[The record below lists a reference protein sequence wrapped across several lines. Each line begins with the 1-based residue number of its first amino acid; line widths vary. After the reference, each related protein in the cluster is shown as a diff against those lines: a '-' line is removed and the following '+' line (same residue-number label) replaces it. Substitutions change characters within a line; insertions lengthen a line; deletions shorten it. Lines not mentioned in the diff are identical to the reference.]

1 MTIVKKNQLS
11 SSTKVFRAILFGE
24 EKKFFYYK
32 RWNWNA
38 VLSPAD
44 EEGIHGSYE
53 YGYIYMVILYY
64 GYVML

>member
-11 SSTKVFRAILFGE
+11 SSTKVFRAILFSE
-24 EKKFFYYK
+24 ETKFFYYK

-44 EEGIHGSYE
+44 EEGIHGSYA
-53 YGYIYMVILYY
+53 
-64 GYVML
+64 YVML